1 MLDRSSVVQGPV
13 ILVVVLVSQVF
24 EQVREEI
31 LDVLVVRLVFEVQ
44 RAAVLHVGYEL
55 RRESLAEFLKVG
67 HDLLLLDLFVLFLDT
82 SCPEPLPRK
91 HTSQE
96 VHEDVA

>member
-91 HTSQE
+91 HTS
-96 VHEDVA
+96 